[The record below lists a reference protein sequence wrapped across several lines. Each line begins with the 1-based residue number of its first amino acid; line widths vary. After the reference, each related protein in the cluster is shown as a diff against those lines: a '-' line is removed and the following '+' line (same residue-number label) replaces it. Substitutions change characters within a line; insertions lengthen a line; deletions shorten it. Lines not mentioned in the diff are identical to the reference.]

1 MWVCAFVCVFCMRGN
16 GRKNLVYRINIDTNQ
31 ARVQLI
37 YERNGSS
44 ADLNT
49 MFTAHWM
56 WMQLLKLVTNK
67 VTTSEKPEN
76 TLLAKK
82 LNCCLWMSGAA
93 DLTRVLLEGKDRSWV
108 SSCEE
113 EAKEEEQG
121 RLYRTDVWQE
131 ELQKACREEGVIFA
145 LKWIR
150 VALSRCCSTRGTHS
164 HPRW

>member
-1 MWVCAFVCVFCMRGN
+1 MRGN
-16 GRKNLVYRINIDTNQ
+16 SREYLVYRINIDTNQ

-37 YERNGSS
+37 YVSVMGAVLISILCLLHTECGC
-44 ADLNT
+44 D
-49 MFTAHWM
+49 F
-56 WMQLLKLVTNK
+56 LKLVTNK
-67 VTTSEKPEN
+67 VTVSGKTEN

-93 DLTRVLLEGKDRSWV
+93 DLTRVLSEGKDRSWV
-108 SSCEE
+108 SRCEE

-121 RLYRTDVWQE
+121 RLCRTDVWQE